1 MKFALI
7 SFIVYFLKCSSHI
20 VFFNLSATPLYLILF
35 DWVTHAVVEI
45 SIWGDNRIFT
55 ETSIKQWVK
64 ISSFMRAVKNKNSFI
79 ECSGNNFNALHITLP
94 FKSFSGQGDVCLWF
108 WILLKICLIFRSSEA
123 FWKKKDCVKQQ
134 NFHWNLNKVV
144 SKNLK
149 LLEDCS

>member
-1 MKFALI
+1 MKQPNLQYFLFYCLQLI
-7 SFIVYFLKCSSHI
+7 RKAHLKNEWNLHWFHSLFHFLKCLSHI

-94 FKSFSGQGDVCLWF
+94 FKSFSGQGDLCLRF
-108 WILLKICLIFRSSEA
+108 WI
-123 FWKKKDCVKQQ
+123 
-134 NFHWNLNKVV
+134 
-144 SKNLK
+144 
-149 LLEDCS
+149 